1 MINITHA
8 NGGWTADI
16 GAQTVFIP
24 NDPENEQCQQI
35 LALIAGGLLV
45 ADPAPIETPAV
56 LSREAFCVALI
67 SAGILTEAEAI
78 DAALGAWP
86 PKFEPALAGTPL
98 VETLTIKNLWRETKT
113 VSRDAPLFADL
124 LVFYAAKQGLSEAEA
139 EGLADQIFEITA

>member
-1 MINITHA
+1 L
-8 NGGWTADI
+8 D
-16 GAQTVFIP
+16 
-24 NDPENEQCQQI
+24 
-35 LALIAGGLLV
+35 LIAGGLLV

-56 LSREAFCVALI
+56 LSRGAFCVALI

-86 PKFEPALAGTPL
+86 PKFEPALAGKPL

-124 LVFYAAKQGLSEAEA
+124 LAFYALAMKLSVAKAKGL
-139 EGLADQIFEITA
+139 GDQIFGITA